1 MHFFDRI
8 KLFFV
13 FIEFVCYSIVCT
25 NAASCDTKIIST
37 YYGDV
42 VLSASSEYASRIS
55 SQDHSASRGIL
66 NFTEVSQPGGA
77 VYHGAWTAAKNDK
90 LQYIQI
96 QLKRDYNIT
105 GVITQGRNGCCPQWV
120 TQYRI
125 LYGNDCQNL
134 KVLDSGNGTEFS
146 GNSDQDTMV
155 TNMFKFPV
163 AAKCIHI
170 APTNFYGQISMRVE
184 ILGCPLMTTVS
195 PSTTPSLTTV
205 FPPSTTGSVNVGMTT
220 PALQK
225 SFLPGA
231 CSANLMTTK
240 SNLTTTVTSS
250 SIKDKGSVLVSYQP
264 DRAILNSQEET
275 NKTTIRYMGGWS
287 PEKSDTKQ
295 YIQVEFS
302 DPTIIKGLVTQ
313 GKNGCCNKWVTKYK
327 ISYSSDCKTW
337 NVSGGSSGQIFKA
350 NTDRDTPVTNILLC
364 PTAVKCLRIQPEEW
378 NNAIGMRFELIGC
391 QIQNGGISASNL
403 SSATTL
409 ANQVTVQPTSPST
422 VSSQATSSSVNSVS
436 VTQQPLSGQH
446 CNSSLFSNMPYRGN
460 ITMTSSSE
468 LMKADKTN
476 DFSADRG
483 RLHAKETMTIGVTLH
498 GGWSAAVQD
507 TNQFIKVQLP
517 SLSTITGV
525 VTQGKDGPGK
535 EWTKKY
541 RVLYSADCKRYNI
554 IHPVGGG
561 NFVGNTDENT
571 EVTNMFS
578 SPVKALCVQI
588 NPLDFH
594 NSISMRMD
602 LIGCYRVT
610 MQQSAAST
618 AATIPKL
625 QLTSAQTPTTTPIK
639 TTMSIVKPTQG
650 QLCHN
655 SLINNATLGS
665 HVNLTASSTFH
676 NPTTGTTPSRAVL
689 DTKTEH
695 LQQYGTM
702 LGGWTPTHDGK
713 QYIQATFSK
722 PQMIDNIITQG
733 VDNMQQWVTKFS
745 IQYSQDCVNWQQL
758 QNPKEFIANTDD
770 KTKVT
775 NKFGC
780 PVFAKCVRVYPSDWH
795 NHSGL
800 RFDLIGCEIIDGP
813 HPNVTL
819 QKTTPGSSTSIS
831 TSSKRPNITT
841 ASTTL
846 TSTKTTLKTTT
857 ASPLTTPNPKFTQS
871 TTIKPTALLPIT
883 HKIFP
888 TGQASNYNTRDPLDC
903 KRALLVDPCTNPIVN
918 KHCFYSCNLKQGNNL
933 LSSTNTIPFRQ
944 TTTITSKQSTRTP
957 VAVSNVQTT
966 HASSIATPMS
976 AANIN
981 VSPSQTSLNNMLS
994 LHSNTMYNSFSTIQS
1009 TPTSML
1015 PSSIS
1020 IGVTSYIL
1028 HSSRMTQNTIKSSS
1042 ISPMSTAIAS
1052 ISITPTNAVSSSA
1065 THNVLPTGQA
1075 SIYNSLDPKDCKR
1088 SLLMFSCAV
1097 PIVAKHCHY
1106 SCSKPSSKLL
1116 SSSMFHSSVS
1126 VVTHGQN
1133 SDKTSIISR
1142 TSFLNGIQSTQLSQT
1157 QINPSKPITN
1167 LFTTMNQ
1174 NSNQINPSSLTSAM
1188 FSVTSLTLSM
1198 QASSVTS
1205 LTSSMQASSVTSL
1218 TSSMQASSATSLTS
1232 PMQASS
1238 VTSLTSP
1245 MQVSSV
1251 SSLTSSMQA
1260 SSVTSLTS
1268 SMQASSVTS
1277 LTSPMQA
1284 YSVTSLTSS
1293 MQESSVT
1300 SLTSSMQA
1308 SSVTSLTLSM
1318 QASSVTSLSS
1328 GVTGIFTSSVI
1339 KGSSNIQ
1346 SVSGNFVSSF
1356 TSVGITSSNT
1366 IGSSSLL
1373 GKGNPAI
1380 STTYASSVNKQ
1391 NAIG

>member
-1 MHFFDRI
+1 MANKFH
-8 KLFFV
+8 FV
-13 FIEFVCYSIVCT
+13 FHLSD
-25 NAASCDTKIIST
+25 AACDTKIIST
-37 YYGDV
+37 YTGDV

-66 NFTEVSQPGGA
+66 NFTEYSAPGG
-77 VYHGAWTAAKNDK
+77 K
-90 LQYIQI
+90 I

-105 GVITQGRNGCCPQWV
+105 GVITQGRDGCCPQWV

-125 LYGNDCQNL
+125 LYGNDCTHL

-184 ILGCPLMTTVS
+184 ILGCPLTTAVS
-195 PSTTPSLTTV
+195 PSTTSTLTTIS
-205 FPPSTTGSVNVGMTT
+205 PPSTTGSVNVGMTT
-220 PALQK
+220 PAQQK

-250 SIKDKGSVLVSYQP
+250 SIKDKSSVLVSYQP

-327 ISYSSDCKTW
+327 ISYSTDCKTW

-409 ANQVTVQPTSPST
+409 ANQVTVQSTSPST
-422 VSSQATSSSVNSVS
+422 VSSQATSSAVNSVS

-507 TNQFIKVQLP
+507 SNQFIKVQLP

-535 EWTKKY
+535 EWIKKY
-541 RVLYSADCKRYNI
+541 RVLYSQDCKGYSLI
-554 IHPVGGG
+554 YPVGGG

-578 SPVKALCVQI
+578 SPVKALCVKI

-610 MQQSAAST
+610 MQQSSAST
-618 AATIPKL
+618 AATIPKS

-689 DTKTEH
+689 DTKTEN

-702 LGGWTPTHDGK
+702 LGGWTPAHDGK

-722 PQMIDNIITQG
+722 PQMIDKIITQG

-745 IQYSQDCVNWQQL
+745 IQYSEDCVNWKQL

-800 RFDLIGCEIIDGP
+800 RFDLIGCEII
-813 HPNVTL
+813 
-819 QKTTPGSSTSIS
+819 
-831 TSSKRPNITT
+831 

-918 KHCFYSCNLKQGNNL
+918 KHCFYSCNTKQGNNL
-933 LSSTNTIPFRQ
+933 LSSTIPFRQ
-944 TTTITSKQSTRTP
+944 TTTITSKQTTRTP

-966 HASSIATPMS
+966 HASSVSTHMS
-976 AANIN
+976 ATNIN
-981 VSPSQTSLNNMLS
+981 NSPSQTSLNNMLS
-994 LHSNTMYNSFSTIQS
+994 LHSNTMYNSLSTIQS

-1020 IGVTSYIL
+1020 IGVTSLKHSNIL
-1028 HSSRMTQNTIKSSS
+1028 HSSMTTQNTIKSSS
-1042 ISPMSTAIAS
+1042 TSPMSSAIALMS
-1052 ISITPTNAVSSSA
+1052 TPTNAVSSSVTHV
-1065 THNVLPTGQA
+1065 THNNLTYWS
-1075 SIYNSLDPKDCKR
+1075 SIYL
-1088 SLLMFSCAV
+1088 
-1097 PIVAKHCHY
+1097 
-1106 SCSKPSSKLL
+1106 
-1116 SSSMFHSSVS
+1116 
-1126 VVTHGQN
+1126 
-1133 SDKTSIISR
+1133 
-1142 TSFLNGIQSTQLSQT
+1142 
-1157 QINPSKPITN
+1157 
-1167 LFTTMNQ
+1167 
-1174 NSNQINPSSLTSAM
+1174 
-1188 FSVTSLTLSM
+1188 
-1198 QASSVTS
+1198 
-1205 LTSSMQASSVTSL
+1205 
-1218 TSSMQASSATSLTS
+1218 
-1232 PMQASS
+1232 
-1238 VTSLTSP
+1238 
-1245 MQVSSV
+1245 
-1251 SSLTSSMQA
+1251 
-1260 SSVTSLTS
+1260 
-1268 SMQASSVTS
+1268 
-1277 LTSPMQA
+1277 
-1284 YSVTSLTSS
+1284 
-1293 MQESSVT
+1293 
-1300 SLTSSMQA
+1300 
-1308 SSVTSLTLSM
+1308 
-1318 QASSVTSLSS
+1318 
-1328 GVTGIFTSSVI
+1328 
-1339 KGSSNIQ
+1339 
-1346 SVSGNFVSSF
+1346 
-1356 TSVGITSSNT
+1356 
-1366 IGSSSLL
+1366 
-1373 GKGNPAI
+1373 
-1380 STTYASSVNKQ
+1380 
-1391 NAIG
+1391 